1 MAVKDDL
8 RVTGS
13 YHGCNIYRL
22 GKDGVPALVSS
33 TVCPGGQGDVSVV
46 GNLLIM
52 SVEDSRAR
60 KDCGLTGAPGKV
72 NNDRFRGVRV
82 FDISDIE
89 RPPQVGQ
96 VQTYRCRHPH
106 SIFSAADKR
115 IVLYNSRPSYV
126 RNEAELPCSIG
137 A

>member
-89 RPPQVGQ
+89 RPRQVGQ
-96 VQTYRCRHPH
+96 VQTCRGSHTH
-106 SIFSAADKR
+106 SIASADDQR
-115 IVLYNSRPSYV
+115 IVLYNSGTSHVDRQSAV
-126 RNEAELPCSIG
+126 
-137 A
+137 